1 MPRSR
6 SVTVI
11 LRSCLNGNAI
21 WLYRGPSKE
30 SARIAYWRACRREL
44 ERKRNWN
51 ETDARR
57 RSNIA
62 RMLSECTSDLAIDA
76 KLTQEQADAARL
88 LKTLSGK
95 RNDYQS
101 DFYDHFMEER
111 RRREEDREI
120 RRKMRER
127 EQKI

>member
-21 WLYRGPSKE
+21 WIYRGPSKE
-30 SARIAYWRACRREL
+30 SARIAYWRACRKEL
-44 ERKRNWN
+44 ERKKNWA
-51 ETDARR
+51 ERAARR
-57 RSNIA
+57 RANIA
-62 RMLSECTSDLAIDA
+62 RMLSECTAELALDA
-76 KLTQEQADAARL
+76 NLTPEQAAAAKQL
-88 LKTLSGK
+88 QSIAGK
-95 RNDYQS
+95 GADFQS